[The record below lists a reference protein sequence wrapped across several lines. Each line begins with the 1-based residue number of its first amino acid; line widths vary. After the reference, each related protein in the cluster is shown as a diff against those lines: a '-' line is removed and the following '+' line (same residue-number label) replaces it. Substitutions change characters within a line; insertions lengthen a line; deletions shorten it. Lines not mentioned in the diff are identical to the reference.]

1 MSLSKK
7 IKRHS
12 NEFTKTIKNGP
23 RGLNKSKSQQK
34 GAPYTLAQGMLDQSK
49 YNSICYSPV
58 YTLYLDTVDQIVSL
72 FWLHLFGLM
81 AQPLF
86 YID

>member
-34 GAPYTLAQGMLDQSK
+34 GAPYTLAQGRISQNTTVSMMG
-49 YNSICYSPV
+49 YCVSIFS
-58 YTLYLDTVDQIVSL
+58 TLRVLKTN
-72 FWLHLFGLM
+72 
-81 AQPLF
+81 
-86 YID
+86 

>member
-34 GAPYTLAQGMLDQSK
+34 GAPYTLAQGMQDQSK
-49 YNSICYSPV
+49 YYSV
-58 YTLYLDTVDQIVSL
+58 CYTLYLDTLDQIVSL

-86 YID
+86 DID